1 MYVIKNF
8 LHVNVLNM
16 SIVNTMQLI
25 IFKNHVEL
33 ANVNRTSWLRSK
45 QIIEKKT
52 HIFLHRRHCRQLV
65 KEFTDLLAQD
75 RSPLGTNS
83 RLAPVLDVSIQRN
96 LTHFSLVTHG
106 FGTPAIIGAM
116 SALQNYLTEMTKTFD
131 KTTTNT
137 NPTST
142 NMDNKKDLD
151 LLTNKTS

>member
-1 MYVIKNF
+1 M
-8 LHVNVLNM
+8 
-16 SIVNTMQLI
+16 
-25 IFKNHVEL
+25 
-33 ANVNRTSWLRSK
+33 
-45 QIIEKKT
+45 
-52 HIFLHRRHCRQLV
+52 

-131 KTTTNT
+131 KSTTS
-137 NPTST
+137 ST
-142 NMDNKKDLD
+142 AMDNKKDLD
-151 LLTNKTS
+151 LLSNKTS

>member
-1 MYVIKNF
+1 M
-8 LHVNVLNM
+8 
-16 SIVNTMQLI
+16 
-25 IFKNHVEL
+25 
-33 ANVNRTSWLRSK
+33 
-45 QIIEKKT
+45 
-52 HIFLHRRHCRQLV
+52 

-131 KTTTNT
+131 KTTS
-137 NPTST
+137 ST
-142 NMDNKKDLD
+142 AIDNKKDLD